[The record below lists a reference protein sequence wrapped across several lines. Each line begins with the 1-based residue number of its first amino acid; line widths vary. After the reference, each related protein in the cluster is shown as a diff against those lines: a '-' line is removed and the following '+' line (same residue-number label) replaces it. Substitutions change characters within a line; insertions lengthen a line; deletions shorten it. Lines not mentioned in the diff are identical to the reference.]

1 MKNFILKYKL
11 KILFIIFFA
20 FLLVFLNNNVF
31 ASVTY
36 TSEDATYTLP
46 DIPFDIEEHPIYF
59 LVLNTS
65 GDFQIAYPETT
76 VEGEIGKVFKTTN
89 YGTCICYYILDTDT
103 TGQWVYYTCPKDV
116 SIWNGPKVTS
126 AKSIQHIDTIIYA
139 SKDIYNDYASGTVF
153 FPQTPVSSQTWT
165 LLEIMKKIKME
176 MTMKEILGVLPVI
189 CIIIVGFLSIR
200 KCLRLLWD
208 ILRAS

>member
-1 MKNFILKYKL
+1 MNILKNKF
-11 KILFIIFFA
+11 IIIFLFIFLILLFF
-20 FLLVFLNNNVF
+20 NVNSSF

-139 SKDIYNDYASGTVF
+139 SKDIYESYVSGTVF
-153 FPQTPVSSQTWT
+153 FPQTPVSNKT
-165 LLEIMKKIKME
+165 LVTLEMITKVEEIPKM
-176 MTMKEILGVLPVI
+176 MVKVVTILIQVGLVVLGIGLVI
-189 CIIIVGFLSIR
+189 CLIKRVVY
-200 KCLRLLWD
+200 
-208 ILRAS
+208 